1 MEEMEPIVKEIYDA
15 VLNGDNK
22 SIAGK
27 VQSALDGGNDPALV
41 LNEGMVAAMAEV
53 GRLFEAGEYYVPE
66 MLIAARAMQTGLAVL
81 KPSLVKSNFKST
93 GKVLIGTVKGDL
105 HDIGKNL
112 VSMMLE
118 GAAFEIVDL
127 GTDVSPEKFVDAV
140 KTNDAD
146 LIAMSALLTT
156 TMPNMKTTI
165 EALKQAGLRE
175 KVKVMIGGAP
185 VTSKYAED
193 IGADGYAP
201 DASKAVSLAKSLV
214 A

>member
-1 MEEMEPIVKEIYDA
+1 MEPIIKEIYDA
-15 VLNGDNK
+15 VLNGENK
-22 SIAGK
+22 GIAAK
-27 VQSALDGGNDPALV
+27 VQSALDSGIDPTV
-41 LNEGMVAAMAEV
+41 ILNEGMVAAMAEV

-66 MLIAARAMQTGLAVL
+66 MLIAARAMQTGLSVL
-81 KPSLVKSNFKST
+81 KPKLVQSNFKST
-93 GKVLIGTVKGDL
+93 GKVIIGTVKGDL

-127 GTDVSPEKFVDAV
+127 GTDVSPEKFVEAV
-140 KTNDAD
+140 NKQKPD
-146 LIAMSALLTT
+146 LVAMSALLTT

-165 EALKQAGLRE
+165 EALKQAGLRDQ
-175 KVKVMIGGAP
+175 VKVIIGGAP
-185 VTSKYAED
+185 VTTKYAED

-201 DASKAVSLAKSLV
+201 DASKAVTLAKSLV